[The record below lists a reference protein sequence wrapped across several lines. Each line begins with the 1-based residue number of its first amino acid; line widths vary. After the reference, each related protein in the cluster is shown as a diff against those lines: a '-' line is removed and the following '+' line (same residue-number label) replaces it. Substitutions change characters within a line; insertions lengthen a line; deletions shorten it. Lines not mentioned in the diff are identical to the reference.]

1 MAPEAWPE
9 GLGHAQF
16 LRSSPVHMFLCNQLP
31 APLGEGAAA
40 LTCLQLEA
48 TAVGGAET
56 VISPGG
62 GTFSGGFQVFGQT
75 QFPASLLCYVLDRG
89 LCYEEQCFI

>member
-9 GLGHAQF
+9 GLGLCPCRVPLF
-16 LRSSPVHMFLCNQLP
+16 LPSPHVPLLP
-31 APLGEGAAA
+31 APCAPGGGAAA

-56 VISPGG
+56 VIALEGAPSQGVSRSLARP
-62 GTFSGGFQVFGQT
+62 SSQL
-75 QFPASLLCYVLDRG
+75 ASCVM
-89 LCYEEQCFI
+89 F